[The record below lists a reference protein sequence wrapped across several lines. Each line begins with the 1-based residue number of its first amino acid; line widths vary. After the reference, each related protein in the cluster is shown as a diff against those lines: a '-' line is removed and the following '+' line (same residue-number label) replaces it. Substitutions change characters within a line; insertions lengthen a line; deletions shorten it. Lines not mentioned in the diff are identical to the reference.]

1 MSPTAP
7 ALRPIQVLLT
17 LRRFLPWL
25 NLPAGA
31 LLALLQRTPAV
42 QTVIRAG
49 EQLVVHRGGEVLR
62 AAFTAAGLGATHAL
76 AGATTFIVTQGS
88 TTIINATP
96 QRTTV
101 RNAATGTAGA
111 AFTPVAFTYTGTPS
125 APQYYTISGQLPP
138 GLAVSPAPV
147 FSTVRSGTPTITG
160 TPTQAG
166 TYTFY
171 VQGYGTGGQGS
182 PEPIV
187 FNIAAGAA
195 TAPSISTQPLSQ
207 TVRAGSRAT
216 LSATVTG
223 SPDPAYQ
230 WRRNGAAIAG
240 ATNATLLLASV
251 TAGDAGD
258 YTLVASNSA
267 GSVTS
272 ATATL
277 SVYTP
282 NPSARLANLS
292 VRTALAAADTL
303 IVGLSVGGGSRD
315 VLVRAVGPTLGAFGV
330 AGTMVD
336 PRLELYEGQT
346 RTFANDDWPLNLA
359 SVFPTVGAFALGN
372 GNPSKDAAFLQTI
385 NGTRSIWAQGTGAG
399 VVLVEA
405 YDTGAPSAA
414 RLVNVSARN
423 RVGTGDDILIAGFNI
438 SGTGGPKP
446 LLIRAVG
453 PGLAA
458 LGVQG
463 TLADPKLEIFDSST
477 AKVAEND
484 TWNASL
490 TPVFTSVGAFGL
502 PSGSRDAA
510 LVVSLSP
517 GSYTAQV
524 SGVGGLTGDAIIE
537 VYELP

>member
-1 MSPTAP
+1 MNPTAP
-7 ALRPIQVLLT
+7 ALRLAHVVFT
-17 LRRFLPWL
+17 LRRLLPWL

-42 QTVIRAG
+42 QTVIRSG
-49 EQLVVHRGGEVLR
+49 EQLVANRGGEVLR
-62 AAFTAAGLGATHAL
+62 AAFAAAGLGATHAL
-76 AGATTFIVTQGS
+76 AGATTFIVTQGT

-96 QRTTV
+96 QRTTA
-101 RNAATGTAGA
+101 RNPATGTAGA

-125 APQYYTISGQLPP
+125 APQYYAITGQLPP
-138 GLAVSPAPV
+138 GLAISPAPV

-160 TPTQAG
+160 TPTQSG
-166 TYTFY
+166 TYTLF
-171 VQGYGTGGQGS
+171 VQGYGTGGQGT

-195 TAPSISTQPLSQ
+195 TAPSIGTQPQAQ
-207 TVRAGSRAT
+207 TVRAGSRVTLTVAAT
-216 LSATVTG
+216 A
-223 SPDPAYQ
+223 SPDPSYQ
-230 WRRNGAAIAG
+230 WRRDGVAITGAS
-240 ATNATLLLASV
+240 TATLTLASA
-251 TAGDAGD
+251 TANDAGD
-258 YTLVASNSA
+258 YTVVVSNSA
-267 GSVTS
+267 GTVTS
-272 ATATL
+272 TAASL

-330 AGTMVD
+330 AGTMTD

-346 RTFANDDWPLNLA
+346 RVFANDDWPLSLA
-359 SVFPTVGAFALGN
+359 PVFPTVGAFPLGN
-372 GNPSKDAAFLQTI
+372 GSPSKDAAFLQPI
-385 NGTRSIWAQGTGAG
+385 NGTRSIMAQGTGAG

-405 YDTGAPSAA
+405 YDTGAPSTA

-438 SGTGGPKP
+438 SGTGTKP

-453 PGLAA
+453 PGLAV

-463 TLADPKLEIFDSST
+463 TLADPKLEIFDGKNV
-477 AKVAEND
+477 KVVEND
-484 TWNASL
+484 SWNASL
-490 TPVFTSVGAFGL
+490 APVFTSVGAFGL
-502 PSGSRDAA
+502 PNGSRDAA

-537 VYELP
+537 LYELP

>member
-1 MSPTAP
+1 MTPTAP
-7 ALRPIQVLLT
+7 ALRLAQALFT
-17 LRRFLPWL
+17 LRRLLPWL

-42 QTVIRAG
+42 QTVIRAS
-49 EQLVVHRGGEVLR
+49 EQLVAGRGGEVLR
-62 AAFTAAGLGATHAL
+62 AAFTVAGLGATHAL

-101 RNAATGTAGA
+101 RTAATGTAGA

-125 APQYYTISGQLPP
+125 APQYYSISGQLPP
-138 GLAVSPAPV
+138 GLAISPAPV

-166 TYTFY
+166 TYTFF

-195 TAPSISTQPLSQ
+195 TAPSITAQPQGQ
-207 TVRAGSRAT
+207 TARAGG
-216 LSATVTG
+216 SATF
-223 SPDPAYQ
+223 
-230 WRRNGAAIAG
+230 
-240 ATNATLLLASV
+240 SV
-251 TAGDAGD
+251 TASASPNPTYQWQRNGVTLPGATTATLALSSLTAADAGA
-258 YTLVASNSA
+258 YKVTVTNSA
-267 GSVTS
+267 GSVS
-272 ATATL
+272 SNEASLA
-277 SVYTP
+277 VYTP

-292 VRTALAAADTL
+292 VRAALAAADTL

-330 AGTMVD
+330 GGTMAD
-336 PRLELYEGQT
+336 PRLELYDSQS
-346 RTFANDDWPLNLA
+346 RVFSNDDWPLNLA

-372 GNPSKDAAFLQTI
+372 GSPSKDAAFLQPI
-385 NGTRSIWAQGTGAG
+385 NGTRSIMAQGTGSG

-405 YDTGAPSAA
+405 YDTGAPAAA

-423 RVGTGDDILIAGFNI
+423 RVGTGDNILIAGFNI

-458 LGVQG
+458 LGVTG
-463 TLADPKLEIFDSST
+463 TLADPKLEIFDGTT

-484 TWNASL
+484 SWNASL
-490 TPVFTSVGAFGL
+490 APVFTSVGAFGL
-502 PSGSRDAA
+502 NPGSRDAA
-510 LVVSLSP
+510 LVVSLAP